1 MHATLCAAS
10 TVSRFVFFIMVLHN
24 VKSALLIF
32 FQQNA
37 TSAST
42 FARYNDECR
51 GAETMMNALGANM
64 HPYFVK
70 PPADAARFVAVV
82 PGSDGCET
90 HANMMR
96 MLHKTVDEIILILPH
111 FCGQHATSLV

>member
-1 MHATLCAAS
+1 
-10 TVSRFVFFIMVLHN
+10 
-24 VKSALLIF
+24 
-32 FQQNA
+32 
-37 TSAST
+37 
-42 FARYNDECR
+42 
-51 GAETMMNALGANM
+51 MMNALGANM

-111 FCGQHATSLV
+111 FCGQHATSLVSTAGSKQLDIMGPAFCLAKQLTMGKFRQRLMQAAFQLVEQ